1 MTAAGLTWGVGGTLA
16 GDAVHLILPPRAAR
30 LLLLVKKMQL

>member
-16 GDAVHLILPPRAAR
+16 GDAAHHASNFFYFLTLFN
-30 LLLLVKKMQL
+30 LKF